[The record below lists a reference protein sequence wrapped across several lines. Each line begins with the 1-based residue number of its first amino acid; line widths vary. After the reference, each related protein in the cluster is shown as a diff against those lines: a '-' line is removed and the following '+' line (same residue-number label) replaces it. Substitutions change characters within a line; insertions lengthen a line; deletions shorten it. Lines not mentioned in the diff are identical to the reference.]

1 MRYLMY
7 YFYFQNS
14 MFIKFK
20 KIFYL
25 PIKWMIKEKI
35 NESKLIT
42 QPISYILNEYKT
54 AKEDLLEGERLKDTI
69 KIETS
74 KAKINFIKWLLIKK

>member
-1 MRYLMY
+1 MY

>member
-1 MRYLMY
+1 
-7 YFYFQNS
+7 
-14 MFIKFK
+14 
-20 KIFYL
+20 
-25 PIKWMIKEKI
+25 MIKEKI